1 MAQSNTFPFHGAI
14 STRSIDVS
22 VAVLRFGRSEC
33 KDAPP
38 ASVGS
43 FFREKIAEY
52 LAVEPD
58 PDCRRVKR
66 ALCDWFVKWEQ
77 VDNGVDDLDNQVQV
91 LNTEPIFDI
100 SCSQCPVSW
109 GHYIDY
115 SLEGAGERACPGGGL
130 QQPGGAPGQ
139 PAAGQGHRPH
149 QPGNPTMFIA
159 SHTDVLQLATLSSQ
173 KTQLVGRQ

>member
-1 MAQSNTFPFHGAI
+1 MAQSNAFSFHGAMR
-14 STRSIDVS
+14 TRSIDVS
-22 VAVLRFGRSEC
+22 VTVLRFGRGEC

-38 ASVGS
+38 SSVGS

-91 LNTEPIFDI
+91 LKTESI
-100 SCSQCPVSW
+100 
-109 GHYIDY
+109 Y
-115 SLEGAGERACPGGGL
+115 
-130 QQPGGAPGQ
+130 
-139 PAAGQGHRPH
+139 
-149 QPGNPTMFIA
+149 
-159 SHTDVLQLATLSSQ
+159 
-173 KTQLVGRQ
+173 